1 MRALIHGT
9 RVCQIEAQ
17 EFVVASPL
25 EWVDCDG
32 TVTTQHSYVGGQF
45 RPPQPS
51 EFHAWNGSA
60 WAIPPE
66 NQAAADAAVAAAVR
80 NATDSAERA
89 QVKADAQ
96 IQSDLNLTPAQRLAG
111 INALFPGMNQAQRD
125 FFARLTNI
133 SIEAG
138 RKVLR

>member
-25 EWVDCDG
+25 RWVECDG

-51 EFHAWNGSA
+51 EFHAWDGSA
-60 WAIPPE
+60 WAIPPA
-66 NQAAADAAVAAAVR
+66 NQAAADAAAVVAARA
-80 NATDSAERA
+80 ATDSAECITD
-89 QVKADAQ
+89 KADAQ
-96 IQSDLNLTPAQRLAG
+96 IMADMNATKNQTNTAINNAFTDPAQATIIRRLA
-111 INALFPGMNQAQRD
+111 ALVKHA
-125 FFARLTNI
+125 AR
-133 SIEAG
+133 G
-138 RKVLR
+138 QKLR